1 MRQRIQEYT
10 GGVGYLIIILILSFG
25 SALVGI
31 GIRLIH
37 GQQRMEQRQTVA
49 LAALRAQAGQPPE
62 PEPETRA
69 ERRHRFTVY
78 EGGGGAAALALLV
91 LCRQH
96 WVRTVSAAAGA
107 LAATAVIL
115 GLLLGNQPPATAGP
129 PLAGQPTT
137 ASLTGATGPATT
149 VSAEASSSRPAPV
162 ASTQLPP
169 VAAEPV
175 VYAGGAPSLPPPSV
189 APSTSRPAPSRS
201 PSAPGTTPAPTG
213 KPTPGPTPS
222 GSTPC
227 LVAVTVPTVLGV
239 CLL

>member
-1 MRQRIQEYT
+1 M
-10 GGVGYLIIILILSFG
+10 GYLIIILILSFG

-62 PEPETRA
+62 PEPEPVPD
-69 ERRHRFTVY
+69 RRHGMYVVPPVAVL
-78 EGGGGAAALALLV
+78 AAIALV
-91 LCRQH
+91 LRQH

-107 LAATAVIL
+107 LAATAVVL

-129 PLAGQPTT
+129 PRAGQPTT
-137 ASLTGATGPATT
+137 ASLTGATSPATT
-149 VSAEASSSRPAPV
+149 VSAVVAASSGPAAV
-162 ASTQLPP
+162 ASTQLPAP

-175 VYAGGAPSLPPPSV
+175 VYAGGAPSSSPPTI
-189 APSTSRPAPSRS
+189 APSSAVPVPSRS

-213 KPTPGPTPS
+213 RPTPAPS
-222 GSTPC
+222 GSTAC
-227 LVAVTVPTVLGV
+227 LLAVDASPILGV